1 MTTND
6 DKASKIRTCF
16 RAVAIAKKAL
26 VLVHDVCEFVD
37 EHALP
42 KKPDE
47 NEKEPPR

>member
-1 MTTND
+1 MTD
-6 DKASKIRTCF
+6 DRADKIRPF
-16 RAVAIAKKAL
+16 FKVVAIAKKVL